1 MDTGIKVGDCM
12 RTVLVTI
19 RDSASIVDA
28 AKKMKERGVGSL
40 LVLDSKEKTYGI
52 ITESDIVRKAL
63 ATGKLDSHI
72 REFASSP
79 LVTVSAGSDIYEA
92 AKLMGAKNVK
102 RLVIVADGKL
112 VGIIS
117 AKDVVRVSP
126 SLCDLIA
133 EREHVKTEA
142 DAGLSASQEPALR

>member
-1 MDTGIKVGDCM
+1 M

-19 RDSASIVDA
+19 RDSASIIDA

-63 ATGKLDSHI
+63 ASGKVDSGLK
-72 REFASSP
+72 EFVSSP
-79 LVTVSAGSDIYEA
+79 LVTISAGSDIYEA
-92 AKLMGAKNVK
+92 AKTMGAKNVK
-102 RLVIVADGKL
+102 RLVIIADGKIT
-112 VGIIS
+112 GIIS
-117 AKDVVRVSP
+117 AKDIVRISP

-133 EREHVKTEA
+133 ETEHAKAEA
-142 DAGLSASQEPALR
+142 VPLSVRSQD